1 MAKDPALGEWW
12 RRLLA
17 WIIDSVIIAIV
28 IGLLWTPAIISFVHK
43 IRHINNLYGDV
54 NSAAR
59 QTALNNAAGSLG
71 GSFLLL
77 GLAGIVIAFCYY
89 WLQHAARGKTP
100 GKRAL
105 GIRVVTAD
113 TRSKI
118 SYGASAGREAVFQLC
133 PLVPLAG
140 SIFFLL
146 DNLWLTWD
154 PRRQCLHDKAAR
166 TIVIKDHAVS

>member
-1 MAKDPALGEWW
+1 M
-12 RRLLA
+12 
-17 WIIDSVIIAIV
+17 
-28 IGLLWTPAIISFVHK
+28 HK

-59 QTALNNAAGSLG
+59 QTSLNNAAGSLG